1 MRKAKSEWLLVL
13 EPGARLL
20 DGWADYVAD
29 HTGREAM
36 AARFSRAKSARAPF
50 LSRVFSHK
58 RALADGLIITKRQA
72 TSLARNAHDAEGLA
86 RGLAMKRLAAQIV
99 VAPPR

>member
-1 MRKAKSEWLLVL
+1 
-13 EPGARLL
+13 
-20 DGWADYVAD
+20 
-29 HTGREAM
+29 
-36 AARFSRAKSARAPF
+36 
-50 LSRVFSHK
+50 
-58 RALADGLIITKRQA
+58 LADGLVITKRQA